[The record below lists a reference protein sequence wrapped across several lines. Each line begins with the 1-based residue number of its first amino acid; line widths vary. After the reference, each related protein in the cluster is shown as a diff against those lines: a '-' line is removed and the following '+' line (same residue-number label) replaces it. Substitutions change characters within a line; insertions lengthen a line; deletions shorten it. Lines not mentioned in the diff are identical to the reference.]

1 MHTTGNRPQAHAQ
14 QPPQHRPLATAAPIP
29 TTAPFSPSVPI
40 RSLQDV
46 QRLEARPLAEAL
58 PVQSTYEIFVNS
70 ACAFGDKTALTFL
83 PTADPAQE
91 PVRWSYAQL
100 LHGIHQTANLLHHL
114 GVGPEDAVAVL
125 LPGCLEYHLALW
137 GGEAAGIVQPL
148 NPMLTD
154 EKIAAMMT
162 LARAKVL
169 IAYGTEGDLGYWSKA
184 LRLRALVPT
193 LTTVLRVAPHDEAPG
208 TAGPLPEGTMD
219 LAARHQ
225 HSGDHLVSRRRIAAS
240 DIAAY
245 FHTGGTTGAPK
256 LARHSHGAQVFTAW
270 GSVQM
275 QGIATADVG
284 INGYPLFHVAGVL
297 PGSLAALSAGVETI
311 IPTPGLFR
319 NREVVANY
327 WRLVERYRCTYL
339 SAVPTVLAA
348 LANVPLEGADI
359 STLRYC
365 RTGAAILAPELAARF
380 ERLFGLHIHE
390 SLGMTEMAGISTIT
404 PPGVHAPAGCVGWRL
419 PYTQLRVVALDAQG
433 NASDQD
439 MPPGQPGM
447 VLFKSPNLFSGFLDA
462 ADTAKAFTQDG
473 WLATGDLGLV
483 DEQGRLHLSGR
494 SKDLIIRSGHNIDPK
509 VIEDALGAHPAVQ
522 LCAAVGAPDA
532 YAGELPVVYAT
543 LRPGVQVTEAELMAF
558 TAERVDEAVAR
569 PRWVQVIETMPVT
582 NVGKIYKPELRQR
595 AACHTVQALVDGVCA
610 EAPHQPRPAV
620 GPVGDKAV
628 HVTVPE
634 SPGAAKLQALL
645 RTVLEPLPITL
656 HIATAPAP
664 KSPQAPSASA

>member
-1 MHTTGNRPQAHAQ
+1 MCDLIPHKTRDNPMRHPSL
-14 QPPQHRPLATAAPIP
+14 PPLHSPFAPG
-29 TTAPFSPSVPI
+29 APV

-46 QRLEARPLAEAL
+46 ERLEARPLAEAL

-70 ACAFGDKTALTFL
+70 AAAFGDKTALAFL
-83 PTADPAQE
+83 PTADPGVE
-91 PVRWSYAQL
+91 PIRWSYAQL
-100 LHGIHQTANLLHHL
+100 LTGIHQTANLLHHL
-114 GVGPEDAVAVL
+114 GVGPQDAVAVL

-169 IAYGTEGDLGYWSKA
+169 IAYGGEGDLGYWSKA

-193 LTTVLRVAPHDEAPG
+193 LTTVLRVAPHDEATGTTPALPPG
-208 TAGPLPEGTMD
+208 VLD

-225 HSGDHLVSRRRIAAS
+225 HPGDHLVSGRRIAAS

-275 QGIATADVG
+275 QGIRPEDVG

-311 IPTPGLFR
+311 IPTTGLFR
-319 NREVVANY
+319 NREAIANY

-348 LANVPLEGADI
+348 LANVPLDGADI
-359 STLRYC
+359 ATLRYC

-404 PPGVHAPAGCVGWRL
+404 PPGVNAPAGCVGWRL
-419 PYTQLRVVALDAQG
+419 PYTQLRVVGLNAQG

-439 MPPGQPGM
+439 LPPGQPGM
-447 VLFKSPNLFSGFLDA
+447 VLFQSPNLFSGFLDA
-462 ADTAKAFTQDG
+462 ADTAKAFTPDG
-473 WLATGDLGLV
+473 WLATGDLGFV

-543 LRPGVQVTEAELMAF
+543 LVPGAPAVTEAELLAF

-569 PRWVQVIETMPVT
+569 PRWVQVLQTMPVT
-582 NVGKIYKPELRQR
+582 NVGKIYKPDLRQR
-595 AACHTVQALVDGVCA
+595 AACHTVQALVDGVCGQA
-610 EAPHQPRPAV
+610 TDGLRPQVQPEGDNAV
-620 GPVGDKAV
+620 R
-628 HVTVPE
+628 VTVA
-634 SPGAAKLQALL
+634 PGPDADALQARL
-645 RTVLEPLPITL
+645 REVLAPLPLTVRV
-656 HIATAPAP
+656 TTGPAP
-664 KSPQAPSASA
+664 GSPQTA

>member
-1 MHTTGNRPQAHAQ
+1 MRLPQMPPLHT
-14 QPPQHRPLATAAPIP
+14 
-29 TTAPFSPSVPI
+29 PFSPGAPV

-46 QRLEARPLAEAL
+46 ERHEARPLAEAL

-70 ACAFGDKTALTFL
+70 AAAFGDKTALSFL
-83 PTADPAQE
+83 PTSDPADE
-91 PVRWSYAQL
+91 PIRWSYAQL
-100 LHGIHQTANLLHHL
+100 LTGIHQTANLLHHL
-114 GVGPEDAVAVL
+114 GVGPQDAVAVL

-169 IAYGTEGDLGYWSKA
+169 IAYGGEGDVGYWSKA

-208 TAGPLPEGTMD
+208 AADPLPDGVVD
-219 LAARHQ
+219 LAERHQ
-225 HSGDHLVSRRRIAAS
+225 HPDDHLVSGRHIAAT

-275 QGIATADVG
+275 QGITPQDVG

-311 IPTPGLFR
+311 IPTTGLFR
-319 NREVVANY
+319 NREVIANY
-327 WRLVERYRCTYL
+327 WLLVERYRCTYL

-348 LANVPLEGADI
+348 LANVPLNGADI
-359 STLRYC
+359 ATLRYC

-439 MPPGQPGM
+439 LPPGQPGM
-447 VLFKSPNLFSGFLDA
+447 VLFQSPNLFSGFLDA
-462 ADTAKAFTQDG
+462 ADTAKAFTHDG
-473 WLATGDLGLV
+473 WLATGDLGFV
-483 DEQGRLHLSGR
+483 DDQGRLHLSGR

-522 LCAAVGAPDA
+522 LAAAVGAPDA

-543 LRPGVQVTEAELMAF
+543 LVPGAQAVTEAELLAF

-569 PRWVQVIETMPVT
+569 PRWVQVLETMPVT

-610 EAPHQPRPAV
+610 AEAPGQPRPQVQPEGDNAV
-620 GPVGDKAV
+620 R
-628 HVTVPE
+628 VTVP
-634 SPGAAKLQALL
+634 PGAQADALAARL
-645 RTVLEPLPITL
+645 REVLAPLPLTVRIT
-656 HIATAPAP
+656 TAPVAG
-664 KSPQAPSASA
+664 SPQTA